1 MKTYILKLISG
12 VNGAAKP
19 RWFKPFKTFQTFKSL
34 KLMPFNGF
42 ISQPFKNTEY

>member
-1 MKTYILKLISG
+1 MKTYILKLISA

-19 RWFKPFKTFQTFKSL
+19 RWFKSFKTFKSL

-42 ISQPFKNTEY
+42 SSQPFKNTEY